1 MDVSF
6 SLASQTLV
14 VRAEAWPS
22 FTQWDMEEDVC
33 SYSAGWWENRV
44 ISKREHSAVKSSTTA
59 TALYHYNY
67 IFQMQMIA
75 WRILTLVH
83 RLQEQFSS
91 YFPVGDKSCLRLR
104 TEEGLIHCL
113 FPFLWRCLLCRNT
126 ANCAVIWRGC
136 LTKWRILSAKQL
148 LLPLSSKESNLCVA
162 WRERQ
167 NHGREQI
174 CSAFLLGGVAVF
186 STTPCFKSPINIY
199 IIYNI

>member
-1 MDVSF
+1 MDVNF
-6 SLASQTLV
+6 SLASQTLIV
-14 VRAEAWPS
+14 GVEAWPS

-59 TALYHYNY
+59 TALYHCNY

-75 WRILTLVH
+75 WILLPLVH

-91 YFPVGDKSCLRLR
+91 YFSVGDKSCLRLG
-104 TEEGLIHCL
+104 TGEGFIHCL
-113 FPFLWRCLLCRNT
+113 FPFVWRCLLCRNT

-136 LTKWRILSAKQL
+136 LTKKGILSAKQL
-148 LLPLSSKESNLCVA
+148 LLPLSSKESILCVA

-167 NHGREQI
+167 NHGREQT
-174 CSAFLLGGVAVF
+174 CSAFLLRGVAMLF
-186 STTPCFKSPINIY
+186 SATSCFKSPRNMLVP
-199 IIYNI
+199 